1 MVISML
7 MKKRMKISKGGQVSI
22 PATIRKRWGTTTVTL
37 EDQGDEIVLKP
48 APDDPIE
55 AAAGAFAGEGRG
67 LRAGDD
73 PPRRARSGTRKPKN
87 ASSACEG
94 AAGRQRARSR

>member
-22 PATIRKRWGTTTVTL
+22 PAPIRKRWGTTTVTL
-37 EDQGDEIVLKP
+37 DDQGDQIVLKP

-55 AAAGAFAGEGRG
+55 AAAGAFAGGPKVNWEKVIREEREAEAEAYERKFG
-67 LRAGDD
+67 L
-73 PPRRARSGTRKPKN
+73 
-87 ASSACEG
+87 
-94 AAGRQRARSR
+94 

>member
-22 PATIRKRWGTTTVTL
+22 PASIRKRWGTTTLTL
-37 EDQGDEIVLKP
+37 EDRCDELVLKP

-55 AAAGAFAGEGRG
+55 AAAGAFAGEGCGPG
-67 LRAGDD
+67 LDTI
-73 PPRRARSGTRKPKN
+73 RREEREAELEIEDRKYGK
-87 ASSACEG
+87 
-94 AAGRQRARSR
+94 

>member
-1 MVISML
+1 MVLFMS

-22 PATIRKRWGTTTVTL
+22 PAPIRKRWATSTITL
-37 EDQGDEIVLKP
+37 EDQGDRLVLTP

-67 LRAGDD
+67 PDLETI
-73 PPRRARSGTRKPKN
+73 RREEREAEGEIEERKYGP
-87 ASSACEG
+87 EVD
-94 AAGRQRARSR
+94 R

>member
-22 PATIRKRWGTTTVTL
+22 PAPIRKRWGTTTVTL
-37 EDQGDEIVLKP
+37 DDQGDQIVLKP
-48 APDDPIE
+48 APVDPIA

-67 LRAGDD
+67 PDLDTI
-73 PPRRARSGTRKPKN
+73 RREEREAELEIEERKF
-87 ASSACEG
+87 G
-94 AAGRQRARSR
+94 L

>member
-22 PATIRKRWGTTTVTL
+22 PAPIRKRWGTTTITL
-37 EDQGDEIVLKP
+37 EDQGDQLVLKP

-55 AAAGAFAGEGRG
+55 AATGAFAGEARG
-67 LRAGDD
+67 PGLDTI
-73 PPRRARSGTRKPKN
+73 RREEREAELEAEEHKFGL
-87 ASSACEG
+87 
-94 AAGRQRARSR
+94 

>member
-22 PATIRKRWGTTTVTL
+22 PAPIRKRWGTKTITL
-37 EDQGDEIVLKP
+37 DDQGDQIVLRP

-67 LRAGDD
+67 IGLDTI
-73 PPRRARSGTRKPKN
+73 RREEREAELEAEEHKFGL
-87 ASSACEG
+87 
-94 AAGRQRARSR
+94 

>member
-22 PATIRKRWGTTTVTL
+22 PAPIRKRWGTTTLTL
-37 EDQGDEIVLKP
+37 EDQGDQIVFRP

-55 AAAGAFAGEGRG
+55 AAAGAFAGKGRG
-67 LRAGDD
+67 LGLETIRQEEREAE
-73 PPRRARSGTRKPKN
+73 REIEERKY
-87 ASSACEG
+87 G
-94 AAGRQRARSR
+94 L

>member
-22 PATIRKRWGTTTVTL
+22 PAPIRKRWGTNAVTL
-37 EDQGDEIVLKP
+37 EDRGDQLVLRP

-55 AAAGAFAGEGRG
+55 AAAGALADELGHIDLVE
-67 LRAGDD
+67 LRRIAREDD
-73 PPRRARSGTRKPKN
+73 RIAMERRERR
-87 ASSACEG
+87 EF
-94 AAGRQRARSR
+94 R